1 MIIILLKYRKSID
14 ILCKM
19 SYNNLYIVVEG
30 MVWKMESLKK
40 KRKYSYRIGRI
51 AALVL
56 SAAIFLCGCDK
67 NDISETS
74 ESTSET
80 ESTSGKLGEWVISG
94 EDDTLSAYPVT
105 VNDVEITASPQQVIC
120 LSSSLTEIVCELGYG
135 ERLTG
140 RGSYCEYPE
149 SVSALP
155 DFGRPAYPDLDAI
168 IRSSPDLLLTATS
181 IPNID
186 IVKLNDSGIKVLYI
200 PAPRSLDE
208 FGRIYSALGIVFEGI
223 FDGEDD
229 GNKIY
234 TDIRN
239 KLTGS
244 GITVGS
250 FVYVTEGGA
259 VAGGDTIE
267 SSVLSLFGTNLA
279 KDASG
284 YCYAADVLGEE
295 QPDVVIINSDVSS
308 DIITGDEKLGTLDA
322 VQSGKLISI
331 SNSYFESPSG
341 RIIGILDE
349 LS

>member
-1 MIIILLKYRKSID
+1 MD
-14 ILCKM
+14 DP
-19 SYNNLYIVVEG
+19 
-30 MVWKMESLKK
+30 K
-40 KRKYSYRIGRI
+40 KRRKYTYRPGRV

-56 SAAIFLCGCDK
+56 SAAVLLCGCDK
-67 NDISETS
+67 PDIAETEESISET
-74 ESTSET
+74 
-80 ESTSGKLGEWVISG
+80 TSGKLGEWVISG

-105 VNDVEITASPQQVIC
+105 VNDIEITASPQRVIC
-120 LSSSLTEIVCELGYG
+120 MSSSLTEIVCELGYG
-135 ERLTG
+135 DRLIG
-140 RGSYCEYPE
+140 RGSYCDYPE
-149 SVSALP
+149 SVSSLP

-168 IRSSPDLLLTATS
+168 VRTAPDLLLTATS

-186 IVKLNDSGIKVLYI
+186 VVKLTDSGIKVIYI

-229 GNKIY
+229 GNKVFS
-234 TDIRN
+234 DIRSR
-239 KLTGS
+239 LTGS
-244 GITVGS
+244 GISVGS
-250 FVYVTEGGA
+250 FIYVTEGGA
-259 VAGGDTIE
+259 IAGGDTIE

-295 QPDVVIINSDVSS
+295 QPDVVIINSDVSVDMIS
-308 DIITGDEKLGTLDA
+308 DDEKLGTLDA
-322 VQSGKLISI
+322 VVAGRLISV

-341 RIIGILDE
+341 RITGLLEE

>member
-1 MIIILLKYRKSID
+1 
-14 ILCKM
+14 M
-19 SYNNLYIVVEG
+19 SYNNLYIVIEG

-40 KRKYSYRIGRI
+40 RRKYSYRIGRI

-74 ESTSET
+74 ESTSES
-80 ESTSGKLGEWVISG
+80 EVTSEKQAEWVISG
-94 EDDTLSAYPVT
+94 DDTLSAYPVT
-105 VNDVEITASPQQVIC
+105 VNDVEITSSPQQVIC

-135 ERLTG
+135 DRLTG

-186 IVKLNDSGIKVLYI
+186 VVKLNDSGIKVLYI

-223 FDGEDD
+223 FDGEDE
-229 GNKIY
+229 GNKVFA
-234 TDIRN
+234 DIKN

-244 GITVGS
+244 DISVGS

-308 DIITGDEKLGTLDA
+308 DVITGDEKLGKLDA
-322 VQSGKLISI
+322 VLSGKLISV

-341 RIIGILDE
+341 RITGILNE